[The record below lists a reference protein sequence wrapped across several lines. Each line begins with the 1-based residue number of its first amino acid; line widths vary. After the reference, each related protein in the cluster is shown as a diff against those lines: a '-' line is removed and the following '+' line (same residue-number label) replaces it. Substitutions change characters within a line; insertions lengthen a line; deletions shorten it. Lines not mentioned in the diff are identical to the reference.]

1 MILFDKPSQAI
12 KHSKEKLYNN
22 GWEVF
27 SGKWQSIDVE
37 HSMWELF
44 NHSLSFKMPKKVSEL
59 RKEVKPN
66 LPWADDHFQERVG
79 GVGLNPGEQ
88 YKNWPY
94 YVYKKSNDK
103 FRTVDEKFSHTY
115 MERIWPDKLDG
126 IRYKYGNLDDVV
138 DLLKREPYTRQA
150 FLPIWH
156 PEDTGAVHGE
166 RVPCTL
172 GYHFIRRENYFHVFY
187 YIRSCDYIRH
197 FRDDIYL
204 CVRKLY
210 WILEQLKNNKNWKGV
225 NPGTFNMFI
234 TSLHVFKN
242 EKEILKQS
250 KI

>member
-1 MILFDKPSQAI
+1 
-12 KHSKEKLYNN
+12 
-22 GWEVF
+22 
-27 SGKWQSIDVE
+27 
-37 HSMWELF
+37 
-44 NHSLSFKMPKKVSEL
+44 
-59 RKEVKPN
+59 
-66 LPWADDHFQERVG
+66 
-79 GVGLNPGEQ
+79 
-88 YKNWPY
+88 
-94 YVYKKSNDK
+94 
-103 FRTVDEKFSHTY
+103 

-126 IRYKYGNLDDVV
+126 IRYKYGNLNDVV

-156 PEDTGAVHGE
+156 PEDTGAIHGE

-210 WILEQLKNNKNWKGV
+210 WILEQLKNNKNWKEV
-225 NPGTFNMFI
+225 LPGTYNMFI